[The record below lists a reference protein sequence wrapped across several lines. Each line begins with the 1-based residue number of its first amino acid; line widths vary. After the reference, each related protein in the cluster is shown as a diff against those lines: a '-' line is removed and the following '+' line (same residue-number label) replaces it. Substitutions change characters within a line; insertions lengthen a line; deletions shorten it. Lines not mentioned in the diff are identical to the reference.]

1 LEHSGLRD
9 SFGHK
14 AMTWTPV
21 RAQADAV
28 GDARSSREARTRSSG
43 LATRDPWGLSDYAAC
58 VSEQNV
64 ELHRRVLD
72 AFNSRDIE
80 AMIECSDPSFEYYPL
95 LSAIGVTVY
104 HGHEGLRSWFEQLDD
119 AWEELRAEPEAYFDL
134 GEQTLLFYVVR
145 GRGRHSGAEVAVPG
159 AQVCRWRDG
168 LGVYAKQYAHRED
181 ALRDLGVS
189 EDALEPIAP

>member
-1 LEHSGLRD
+1 M
-9 SFGHK
+9 K
-14 AMTWTPV
+14 P
-21 RAQADAV
+21 RAKPQDQHP
-28 GDARSSREARTRSSG
+28 RP
-43 LATRDPWGLSDYAAC
+43 LGLSDYAVG

-64 ELHRRVLD
+64 ELHRRVLE
-72 AFNSRDIE
+72 AFNRRDVE
-80 AMIECSDPSFEYYPL
+80 AMIAYSDPSVEYHPV

-119 AWEELRAEPEAYFDL
+119 AWDELRAESEAYFDL
-134 GEQTLLFYVVR
+134 GEQTLLFYVLR
-145 GRGRHSGAEVAVPG
+145 GRGRHSGAEVAMPN

-168 LGVYAKQYAHRED
+168 LGVSVKQYAHRKD

>member
-1 LEHSGLRD
+1 MPARRVKRERSLRT
-9 SFGHK
+9 S
-14 AMTWTPV
+14 
-21 RAQADAV
+21 
-28 GDARSSREARTRSSG
+28 
-43 LATRDPWGLSDYAAC
+43 TRDPWGLADYAAC

-64 ELHRRVLD
+64 ELHRRVLE
-72 AFNSRDIE
+72 AFNRRDIE
-80 AMIECSDPSFEYYPL
+80 AMIACSDPSFEYYPL

-134 GEQTLLFYVVR
+134 GEQTLLFYVLR
-145 GRGRHSGAEVAVPG
+145 GRGRHSGAEVAMPG
-159 AQVCRWRDG
+159 AQVCRWREG